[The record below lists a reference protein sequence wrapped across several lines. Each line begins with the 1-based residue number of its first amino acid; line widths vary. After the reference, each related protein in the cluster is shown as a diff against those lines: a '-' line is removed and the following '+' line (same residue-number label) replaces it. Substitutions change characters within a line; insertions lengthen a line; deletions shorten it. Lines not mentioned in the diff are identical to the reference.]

1 MLHSKQH
8 LPIMKTFG
16 KYILLGS
23 LALGLTACSE
33 DFLDTI
39 PKDALSPA
47 TAWTTPAD
55 AQKFLVG
62 CYDGWESAA
71 RLLYMD
77 CASDYGYNN
86 FPWEGYRPLGD
97 GSMTTAAPGVSFYG
111 YSVIGRCNNLLD
123 NIDKITFSDA
133 AEKADIVAQARAIRA
148 YRYFLLGW
156 SYGRVPIITNLYKNA
171 EEAKVPQNSEDE
183 VRKFVEDELDA
194 AIAGIKERPS
204 ARGRI
209 AKGAALAMRA
219 RVALYYGDWE
229 KAMKYSD
236 DIIALNQYAL
246 EPDYATL
253 FTVAGQGSRE
263 IILAVQHILNTKS
276 LYEVGQM
283 YNNAEGGWSSMVPTH
298 KLVDAYEMKNGK
310 TINESGSGYDPKHPF
325 KDRDPRMAKT
335 ILFPG
340 ADYVHGGVQK
350 VYNSLDQKI
359 GGADNDNY
367 MLKANNSSKTGL
379 TWRKYLYP
387 DYGGNMWQ
395 SNASPIVFRYA
406 EVLLTWAEAATE
418 KDFEGN
424 KAKILERIN
433 LVRKR
438 AGMPEAAAQTYSS
451 KEQVR
456 ELIRRERGVEFA
468 GEGIRRADLLRWK
481 DASGKMLAET
491 ALKGR
496 LERRVGTVDMKGTD
510 QFTRAT
516 ITVNASDSDKLIEER
531 NFAPH
536 MRYFP
541 IPQANIDKNP
551 KLEPTTGYSK

>member
-1 MLHSKQH
+1 
-8 LPIMKTFG
+8 MKNFG
-16 KYILLGS
+16 KYILLAS
-23 LALGLTACSE
+23 LALGATSCSE

-47 TAWTTPAD
+47 TAWATPAD

-111 YSVIGRCNNLLD
+111 YSVIGRCNNLLA
-123 NIDKITFSDA
+123 NIDKISFSDA
-133 AEKADIVAQARAIRA
+133 TEKADIIAQARAIRA

-156 SYGRVPIITNLYKNA
+156 SYGRVPIITTLFKDA
-171 EEAKVPQNSEDE
+171 EEAKVPQNTEDE

-194 AIAGIKERPS
+194 ALTGIKERPS

-209 AKGAALAMRA
+209 AKGAVLAMRA

-229 KAMKYSD
+229 KAMKYSETL
-236 DIIALNQYAL
+236 INLGQYRL
-246 EPDYATL
+246 EDDYANL
-253 FTVAGQGSRE
+253 FTIAGQSSPE
-263 IILAVQHILNTKS
+263 IILAVQHVLSTKS

-298 KLVDAYEMKNGK
+298 KLVDAYEMINGK
-310 TINESGSGYDPKHPF
+310 TIEESGSGYDPVHPF

-340 ADYVHGGVQK
+340 ADYVHSGVQK

-359 GGADNDNY
+359 GGVDNENY

-395 SNASPIVFRYA
+395 SNVSPIVFRYA

-418 KDFEGN
+418 HAFDANKD
-424 KAKILERIN
+424 KILERIN
-433 LVRKR
+433 MVRTR
-438 AGMPEAAAQTYSS
+438 AGMPVATSTVYST
-451 KEQVR
+451 KERVR

-468 GEGIRRADLLRWK
+468 GEGIRRADLLRWT

-496 LERRVGTVDMKGTD
+496 LDRRVGTVDMAGSN
-510 QFTRAT
+510 QFTRARINT
-516 ITVNASDSDKLIEER
+516 AATPSDLLIEER

-551 KLEPTTGYSK
+551 KLEPTPGYSR